1 MACLIKGVMVLCV
14 LLVGA
19 LAIIGCTAGE
29 DLVYAG
35 APVVSIK
42 TTDSNAEDFI
52 QVFIDDSVVEH
63 TVSVWKYRL
72 EAQESLSYDITV
84 NLKATHYSTDPA
96 NSPTESFVDIKMKEG
111 RSVVGEQTI
120 IPKKTSILIL
130 SIMPW
135 DGLGDA
141 AYNVGSPNSI
151 TVER

>member
-1 MACLIKGVMVLCV
+1 MAGPINGVMILCV

-42 TTDSNAEDFI
+42 TTDANAEDFI
-52 QVFIDDSVVEH
+52 QVFTDDSVVEH
-63 TVSVWKYRL
+63 TVSIWKYRL
-72 EAQESLSYDITV
+72 EAQKPLPYDITV
-84 NLKATHYSTDPA
+84 KLKATRYSIDPA
-96 NSPTESFVDIKMKEG
+96 SSPTEFFVDIKMQEG
-111 RSVVGEQTI
+111 RSVIGEQTI
-120 IPKKTSILIL
+120 IPKQTSILIL